1 MEDMKE
7 LYSLKIQ
14 KKNLNNKQKN
24 LMSVINQCIE
34 LEKFSYTE
42 IKKVLYLID
51 REQKYLANNRR
62 KTQVKNNLTRTAGNL
77 LNIFHTDF

>member
-7 LYSLKIQ
+7 IYSLKIQ

-24 LMSVINQCIE
+24 LMSVNNQCIE

-62 KTQVKNNLTRTAGNL
+62 KT
-77 LNIFHTDF
+77 

>member
-34 LEKFSYTE
+34 LEKFFYTE

-62 KTQVKNNLTRTAGNL
+62 KT
-77 LNIFHTDF
+77 

>member
-1 MEDMKE
+1 MQDMKE

-14 KKNLNNKQKN
+14 KKNLNNKQKNLNNKQKN

-51 REQKYLANNRR
+51 REQKYLANNRASI
-62 KTQVKNNLTRTAGNL
+62 KT
-77 LNIFHTDF
+77 

>member
-42 IKKVLYLID
+42 IEKVLYLID

-62 KTQVKNNLTRTAGNL
+62 KT
-77 LNIFHTDF
+77 

>member
-1 MEDMKE
+1 MQDMKE

-42 IKKVLYLID
+42 IKKVLCLID
-51 REQKYLANNRR
+51 REQKYLANNRASI
-62 KTQVKNNLTRTAGNL
+62 KT
-77 LNIFHTDF
+77 

>member
-1 MEDMKE
+1 
-7 LYSLKIQ
+7 YSLKIQ

-62 KTQVKNNLTRTAGNL
+62 KT
-77 LNIFHTDF
+77 

>member
-7 LYSLKIQ
+7 IYSLKIQ

-34 LEKFSYTE
+34 LEKFFYTE

-62 KTQVKNNLTRTAGNL
+62 KT
-77 LNIFHTDF
+77 

>member
-1 MEDMKE
+1 MGDMKE
-7 LYSLKIQ
+7 IYSLKIQ

-34 LEKFSYTE
+34 LEKFSYTK

-62 KTQVKNNLTRTAGNL
+62 KT
-77 LNIFHTDF
+77 

>member
-7 LYSLKIQ
+7 IYSLKIQ

-42 IKKVLYLID
+42 IKKSSLP
-51 REQKYLANNRR
+51 NW
-62 KTQVKNNLTRTAGNL
+62 
-77 LNIFHTDF
+77 

>member
-51 REQKYLANNRR
+51 REQS
-62 KTQVKNNLTRTAGNL
+62 
-77 LNIFHTDF
+77 I

>member
-34 LEKFSYTE
+34 LEKFSCTE

-62 KTQVKNNLTRTAGNL
+62 KT
-77 LNIFHTDF
+77 

>member
-7 LYSLKIQ
+7 IYSLKIQ

-42 IKKVLYLID
+42 IEKVLYLID

-62 KTQVKNNLTRTAGNL
+62 KT
-77 LNIFHTDF
+77 

>member
-7 LYSLKIQ
+7 IYSLKI
-14 KKNLNNKQKN
+14 QKN

-62 KTQVKNNLTRTAGNL
+62 KT
-77 LNIFHTDF
+77 

>member
-42 IKKVLYLID
+42 IKKVFYLID

-62 KTQVKNNLTRTAGNL
+62 KT
-77 LNIFHTDF
+77 

>member
-14 KKNLNNKQKN
+14 KKN

-62 KTQVKNNLTRTAGNL
+62 KT
-77 LNIFHTDF
+77 